1 MKGDKLMKVVV
12 LGGAG
17 DMGSRAVRDL
27 ATKKEVTELIIA
39 DININAAEN
48 LAAKLGEKVKAIYVD
63 ANEPK
68 TLVKAIEG
76 SDVVASAMGPFY
88 KYEKVAVKAAIAA
101 RVNYVSI
108 CDDYDAV
115 ESILPL
121 DEEAKNLGLSIL
133 TGLGW
138 TPGISNILARKGA
151 EQLDEVEEINI
162 YWAGSAN
169 DATGL
174 AVTLHTIH
182 IFTGMVTSF
191 MDGKRVEIPAG
202 SGKEKVEFIEPVGF
216 VDMYHLGHPEPV
228 TLPLY
233 IPNVK
238 TVTLKGGLKES
249 YLNQLAIAVARLG
262 LTNTAGKKQ
271 ALGKMLKA
279 LLPVLEKIQRPAVP
293 MSGIRVD
300 IKGYLQGKKQHLVYQ
315 AADHMDNLTGVPL
328 AIGALMMGKGEITRK
343 GVFAPEAAVDPDRFI
358 DELAQRN
365 IKVVCTKGI
374 S

>member
-1 MKGDKLMKVVV
+1 MRVVV

-17 DMGSRAVRDL
+17 DMGSRAVRVL
-27 ATKKEVTELIIA
+27 ATKEEVTELIIA
-39 DININAAEN
+39 DINIKAAEK
-48 LAAKLGEKVKAIYVD
+48 LASELGKKVKAVYID
-63 ANEPK
+63 ANKPD
-68 TLVKAIEG
+68 TLVKVMHG
-76 SDVVASAMGPFY
+76 MDVVASAMGPFY
-88 KYEKVAVKAAIAA
+88 KYEKVAVKAAMTAK
-101 RVNYVSI
+101 VNYVSI
-108 CDDYDAV
+108 CDDYDAT

-121 DEEAKNLGLSIL
+121 DEEAKKLGLSIL

-151 EQLDEVEEINI
+151 DQLDEVEEINI

-182 IFTGMVTSF
+182 IFTGKITSF
-191 MDGKRVEIPAG
+191 INGKKVEIPAG
-202 SGKEKVEFIEPVGF
+202 SEKERVEFIEPLGY

-233 IPNVK
+233 IPRVK

-249 YLNQLAIAVARLG
+249 YLNTLAIIVAKLG
-262 LTNTAGKKQ
+262 LTSTTGRKQ
-271 ALGKMLKA
+271 ALGKVLKT
-279 LLPVLEKIQRPAVP
+279 LLPILEKIQKPAVP

-300 IKGYLQGKKQHLVYQ
+300 IKGTLNGKKQHLVYQ

-358 DELAQRN
+358 EELSKRN
-365 IKVVCTKGI
+365 VEVVCTKGI